1 MVFSD
6 EDTANKSASESTR
19 RFWILL
25 VSANKYTKQGDA
37 VKKGWG
43 GLCYH
48 RFYVSPPLR
57 QHLLPPDVCAHVCTR
72 LPHQM

>member
-19 RFWILL
+19 RFWIL

-57 QHLLPPDVCAHVCTR
+57 RHLLHPDVCAHVCTR

>member
-6 EDTANKSASESTR
+6 EDTANKSAYESTR
-19 RFWILL
+19 CFWIL

-37 VKKGWG
+37 VKKDCC
-43 GLCYH
+43 GLGYH
-48 RFYVSPPLR
+48 RFYMSPLLWW
-57 QHLLPPDVCAHVCTR
+57 HLLHPDVCAHVCTR